1 MRATMS
7 VAGLYN
13 YDNTLF
19 DGLTVPDSMD
29 KDALV
34 ALILQN
40 TFNLECVYFDGDFLK
55 SAITAWSVAN
65 QYKWRTLQKTTEFTY
80 NPIENYDRKEN
91 YTNTDTGTIT
101 SEGGGTSYATAF
113 NSDDDKKTGKSISD
127 CTNTQNITHTV
138 DGSVHGNIGV
148 TTTQQMI
155 ASERDVADY
164 SVYMAIVSDFRHE
177 FCVLV
182 Y

>member
-19 DGLTVPDSMD
+19 DGLAVPDGMD
-29 KDALV
+29 KDTLV
-34 ALILQN
+34 SLILQN
-40 TFNLECVYFDGDFLK
+40 TYNLECVYFDGDFLK
-55 SAITAWSVAN
+55 AAITAWSAAN

-80 NPIENYDRKEN
+80 NPIENYDRKES
-91 YTNTDTGTIT
+91 YRNTDTGTIT
-101 SEGGGTSYATAF
+101 SEGTGTSYATAF
-113 NSDDDKKTGKSISD
+113 NSDDDKKTGKSTSGG
-127 CTNTQNITHTV
+127 TNTHDITHTV
-138 DGSVHGNIGV
+138 DGSIHGNIGV

-155 ASERDVADY
+155 NSERDVADY
-164 SVYMAIVSDFRHE
+164 SVYMAIVGDFKHE

>member
-19 DGLTVPDSMD
+19 DGLTVPDGMD
-29 KDALV
+29 KDTLV

-40 TFNLECVYFDGDFLK
+40 TYNLECVYFDGNFLK
-55 SAITAWSVAN
+55 AAITAWSAAN

-80 NPIENYDRKEN
+80 NPIENYDRKES
-91 YTNTDTGTIT
+91 YRNTDTGTIT
-101 SEGGGTSYATAF
+101 SEGTGTSYA
-113 NSDDDKKTGKSISD
+113 GKSTSGG
-127 CTNTQNITHTV
+127 TNTHDITHTV
-138 DGSVHGNIGV
+138 DGSIHGNIGV

-155 ASERDVADY
+155 NSERDVADY
-164 SVYMAIVSDFRHE
+164 SVYMAIVSDFKHE

>member
-19 DGLTVPDSMD
+19 DGLTVPSGMD
-29 KDALV
+29 KNTLV
-34 ALILQN
+34 SLILQN
-40 TFNLECVYFDGDFLK
+40 TFNIGCVYFDGDFLK
-55 SAITAWSVAN
+55 SAITAWSAAN
-65 QYKWRTLQKTTEFTY
+65 QYKWRTLQASTEFTY
-80 NPIENYDRKEN
+80 NPIENYDRKES
-91 YTNTDTGTIT
+91 YTNKDSGTVT
-101 SEGGGTSYATAF
+101 TEGDGTSYATAF
-113 NSDDDKKTGKSISD
+113 NSDDDKKTGKSVSAG
-127 CTNTQNITHTV
+127 TSTQDLTHTV
-138 DGSVHGNIGV
+138 EGNVHGNIGV

-155 ASERDVADY
+155 NSERDVANY
-164 SVYMAIVSDFRHE
+164 SVYMAIVEDFKRE